1 MKATCWLVPCRIWPR
16 LIQHYLQ
23 AALTTL
29 RRQNRAILTDAEA
42 GRQRDQEAE
51 RSLKRKRTFATL
63 QLIRR
68 WTRQGIGSALLAR
81 CIGDA
86 RSFGIRRL
94 HCFSTLN
101 AERFYW
107 AAGFNTVGLIDVQL
121 GPDMAFPAYI
131 DELRDCVVELTGHE
145 GTNLAQIAA
154 DLTRPVGR
162 VSCASQGFKMK
173 PDHGSPGRGIDR
185 DSGPLRGG
193 GSVEGRSRIES

>member
-1 MKATCWLVPCRIWPR
+1 MLARALPHLAKANPTLLASGTYYVAETEPGNLDGCGGWT
-16 LIQHYLQ
+16 
-23 AALTTL
+23 AA
-29 RRQNRAILTDAEA
+29 RPGSGEIAE
-42 GRQRDQEAE
+42 GEAHI
-51 RSLKRKRTFATL
+51 RHFATYPG
-63 QLIRR
+63 

-193 GSVEGRSRIES
+193 GSVEDRSRIES